1 MLSFIATTI
10 TRYINPRNTL
20 SIKNANDVHVS
31 ALWKNIKHLF
41 HHDKINDA
49 QRLVYDLCYPNDN
62 DASFKK
68 AMKCFLKLRRMAH
81 NECKKQFVYRKD
93 TDGSKKI
100 CELIDNKG
108 HPLIAIAKGTND
120 SDSLYQYTMAGKES
134 TFL

>member
-1 MLSFIATTI
+1 MLSFITTTI
-10 TRYINPRNTL
+10 TRYINPSNTL
-20 SIKNANDVHVS
+20 SIKNSNDVHVS
-31 ALWKNIKHLF
+31 DLWKNIKHLF
-41 HHDKINDA
+41 HHDKTNDA

-81 NECKKQFVYRKD
+81 DEYKTQFIYRKD
-93 TDGSKKI
+93 RDESKKI

-108 HPLIAIAKGTND
+108 YPLITITKGIND
-120 SDSLYQYTMAGKES
+120 DDSLYKYTIAGIES